1 MAWNEPGGS
10 GDKDPWGGRNDE
22 QGPPDLDEVVRKLQN
37 KLGGL
42 FGGGKGGNGG
52 NGATPSGGGGIGF
65 GGISTVIVV
74 AILVW
79 ALSGIYIIEEG
90 TRGVVTQFG
99 AYKETTMPGPH
110 WYPRFIQ
117 SVEKVNVENVRSIE
131 LGVRSE
137 ESLMLTQDENIVD
150 VKFAIQYQVS
160 DARDYLFNVR
170 DPDETMRQ
178 AMESAVR
185 EIIGKSEMD
194 FVITGG
200 RSEVVNR
207 AQQLIQEILDQYK
220 TGLVVSQLTMQDAQA
235 PQQVQDA
242 FADAVKAREDEQR
255 LKNEAEAYSN
265 DILPKARGS
274 AARILE
280 EASAYKEQVIAEAEG
295 ETSRFLSILK
305 EYRKAPEVT
314 RKRLYIDTL
323 ESVLHQSS
331 KVVVDTKGNN
341 NLLYLPLDKLMERS
355 GSSGSVPSKDY
366 ETLSPNNPMNASGSS
381 SKQNSRLRDDRR
393 TREVR

>member
-42 FGGGKGGNGG
+42 FGGGGNGSG
-52 NGATPSGGGGIGF
+52 NGTSAPSGGFGF
-65 GGISTVIVV
+65 GSITSIAFI

-79 ALSGIYIIEEG
+79 GLSGIYIIDEG

-99 AYKETTMPGPH
+99 AYKDTTMPGPH
-110 WYPRFIQ
+110 WFPRFVQ
-117 SVEKVNVENVRSIE
+117 RVEKVNVENVRSIE

-137 ESLMLTQDENIVD
+137 ESQMLTQDENIVD
-150 VKFAIQYQVS
+150 VKFAIQYQVG
-160 DARDYLFNVR
+160 DARDYLFNVV

-200 RSEVVNR
+200 RSEVVTR
-207 AQQLIQEILDQYK
+207 SQQLIQEILDQYK
-220 TGLVVSQLTMQDAQA
+220 TGLVVNQLTMQDAQA

-265 DILPKARGS
+265 DVIPKARGS

-314 RKRLYIDTL
+314 RKRLYIDTM
-323 ESVLHQSS
+323 EAVLHKSS
-331 KVVVDTKGNN
+331 KVLVDTKGNN
-341 NLLYLPLDKLMERS
+341 NLLYLPLDKLMQRS
-355 GSSGSVPSKDY
+355 GGASDGVPSKNY
-366 ETLSPNNPMNASGSS
+366 EALLPGDAMNTNNSTL
-381 SKQNSRLRDDRR
+381 NSRLRDERR
-393 TREVR
+393 IREVR

>member
-10 GDKDPWGGRNDE
+10 GDKDPWGGRKDE

-42 FGGGKGGNGG
+42 FGGGGNGSG
-52 NGATPSGGGGIGF
+52 NGTSAPSGGFGF
-65 GGISTVIVV
+65 GSITSIVFI

-79 ALSGIYIIEEG
+79 GLSGIYIIDEG
-90 TRGVVTQFG
+90 NRGVVTQFG
-99 AYKETTMPGPH
+99 AYKDTTMPGPH
-110 WYPRFIQ
+110 WFPRFIQ
-117 SVEKVNVENVRSIE
+117 RVEKVNVENVRSIE

-137 ESLMLTQDENIVD
+137 ESQMLTQDENIVD
-150 VKFAIQYQVS
+150 VKFAIQYQVG
-160 DARDYLFNVR
+160 DARDYLFNVV

-200 RSEVVNR
+200 RSEVVTR
-207 AQQLIQEILDQYK
+207 SQQLIQEILDQYK
-220 TGLVVSQLTMQDAQA
+220 TGLVVNQLTMQDAQA

-265 DILPKARGS
+265 DVIPKARGS

-280 EASAYKEQVIAEAEG
+280 EASAYKDQVIAEAEG

-314 RKRLYIDTL
+314 RKRLYIDTM
-323 ESVLHQSS
+323 EAVLHKSS
-331 KVVVDTKGNN
+331 KVLVDTKGNN
-341 NLLYLPLDKLMERS
+341 NLLYLPLDKLMQRS
-355 GSSGSVPSKDY
+355 GGATDGVPSKNY
-366 ETLSPNNPMNASGSS
+366 EALSPGDAMNTSNSTL
-381 SKQNSRLRDDRR
+381 NSRLRDERR
-393 TREVR
+393 IREVR